1 MEKTGSSQ
9 ADANPRAAAGGGRT
23 APAEP
28 AADGADGSRTPA
40 SGAAA
45 AKGRPAAGARSAGA
59 APSRDAAHGRDRLP
73 QVDTTGVE
81 IPERPEA
88 AAHPGEDAGW
98 AAVYAGTSAPVA
110 AADDV
115 EAQAPEAPAPLDA
128 LDRSWPR
135 EVQLYYWMKLS
146 RAFEDRCGKLYRQGE
161 IKGGLYSGI
170 GQEATTVGIGWPL
183 EDGDFVSPLH
193 RDIGLFLMRG
203 ADPRRLMAQ
212 IMGRA
217 TGYSR
222 GHDSWTHAGDLSRG
236 IFGSVSHLGATL
248 PVLAG
253 AALAFRQRGED
264 RVAVGTFGEGTSSRG
279 DFHEAANFV
288 GIHKLACIFVC
299 VNNQYAYST
308 PPELSY
314 PVDHVAERAPG
325 YGMFGDVV
333 DGNDL
338 GDVLKAMER
347 AVRRARSGEGPSLLE
362 CVTFRLRGHS
372 EHDQAD
378 YVDRDELLRWRA
390 KDPID
395 RWERYLELKGH
406 TLEDVRAAV
415 EPPIEAIM
423 KDAVAF
429 AKRSPYAA
437 GEAALEDLFAT
448 PIGEADPAS
457 PWMRGHR
464 TI

>member
-1 MEKTGSSQ
+1 MKSGSKR
-9 ADANPRAAAGGGRT
+9 PG
-23 APAEP
+23 
-28 AADGADGSRTPA
+28 
-40 SGAAA
+40 
-45 AKGRPAAGARSAGA
+45 AKGRSGEDGAKAAGAPVAMDEPGIPEAELEVQIPEAESAA
-59 APSRDAAHGRDRLP
+59 
-73 QVDTTGVE
+73 VDTAQAA
-81 IPERPEA
+81 REA
-88 AAHPGEDAGW
+88 GDGSGAESGEDAGW
-98 AAVYAGTSAPVA
+98 TTVYSGRTATVA
-110 AADDV
+110 REDDP
-115 EAQAPEAPAPLDA
+115 EAQAPEAPSPREA
-128 LDRSWPR
+128 LDPAWPE
-135 EVQLYYWMKLS
+135 EVKLYYWMRLS

-161 IKGGLYSGI
+161 IKGGLYSGV
-170 GQEATTVGIGWPL
+170 GQEATTVGVGAPL

-193 RDIGLFLMRG
+193 RDMGLFLMRG

-222 GHDSWTHAGDLSRG
+222 GHDSWTHAGDLARG

-248 PVLAG
+248 PVIAG

-308 PPELSY
+308 PPHLSF
-314 PVDHVAERAPG
+314 PTDHVADRATA
-325 YGMFGDVV
+325 YGMFGEVV

-338 GDVLKAMER
+338 GDVLKAMRR
-347 AVRRARSGEGPSLLE
+347 AVRRARGGEGPSLLE

-378 YVDRDELLRWRA
+378 YVDKDELLRWKA
-390 KDPID
+390 KGPVE
-395 RWERYLELKGH
+395 RWERYLQLKGH
-406 TLEDVRAAV
+406 ELDTVRAQV
-415 EPPIEAIM
+415 DPPIEAIM

-429 AKRSPYAA
+429 AKRSPFADPA
-437 GEAALEDLFAT
+437 AALEDLYLD
-448 PIGEADPAS
+448 PVGEADPAS
-457 PWMRGHR
+457 EWMRGHR
-464 TI
+464 GE

>member
-1 MEKTGSSQ
+1 
-9 ADANPRAAAGGGRT
+9 
-23 APAEP
+23 
-28 AADGADGSRTPA
+28 
-40 SGAAA
+40 
-45 AKGRPAAGARSAGA
+45 
-59 APSRDAAHGRDRLP
+59 
-73 QVDTTGVE
+73 
-81 IPERPEA
+81 
-88 AAHPGEDAGW
+88 
-98 AAVYAGTSAPVA
+98 
-110 AADDV
+110 
-115 EAQAPEAPAPLDA
+115 
-128 LDRSWPR
+128 
-135 EVQLYYWMKLS
+135 VQLYYWMKLS

-170 GQEATTVGIGWPL
+170 GQEATTVGVGWPL
-183 EDGDFVSPLH
+183 EDGDFVAPLH

-253 AALAFRQRGED
+253 AALAFRQRAED

-347 AVRRARSGEGPSLLE
+347 AVGRARSGEGPTLLE

-378 YVDRDELLRWRA
+378 YVDKDEMLRWRA
-390 KDPID
+390 KDPIE

-406 TLEDVRAAV
+406 ALEDVRAAV

-429 AKRSPYAA
+429 AKRSPFAP
-437 GEAALEDLFAT
+437 GEAALEDLFAN
-448 PIGEADPAS
+448 PIGEAEPSS

-464 TI
+464 GS